1 MYRFNLASASYC
13 NAFITAGMKYTPFF
27 DPSGMV
33 KMAEPL
39 DLKRIRSGESKY
51 IIRNLFKMCYPEI
64 PVPEKTPMPR
74 PVDAYFKDWEGPKRP
89 EFREDIDMSKLT
101 GNQKW
106 QLYCLE
112 KFLDMNEK

>member
-1 MYRFNLASASYC
+1 
-13 NAFITAGMKYTPFF
+13 
-27 DPSGMV
+27 
-33 KMAEPL
+33 
-39 DLKRIRSGESKY
+39 
-51 IIRNLFKMCYPEI
+51 
-64 PVPEKTPMPR
+64 MPR